1 MMDLGTRHDD
11 DLASGP
17 GAGPAPEPER
27 PRVSYPKFSVH
38 GGVKEA
44 MEKELGPMKRGDR
57 MMALCD
63 LEVSG
68 TSENEYEASLEF
80 SVCGLKASD
89 DVAEGQP
96 KAEKGMR

>member
-1 MMDLGTRHDD
+1 
-11 DLASGP
+11 
-17 GAGPAPEPER
+17 
-27 PRVSYPKFSVH
+27 
-38 GGVKEA
+38 
-44 MEKELGPMKRGDR
+44 MKRGDR